1 MKAISKLGGDFA
13 AILTLE
19 DHFAAKW
26 HFRRPF
32 RSLKVIS
39 QPKVI
44 FAAAKMSVLGF
55 EMALV
60 CQRVVSQLQNSLR
73 NGALVAKIGSFYAS
87 QPFRSYKKPCEIRLW
102 LLNWDFLCFAAVS
115 QLGDH
120 FVAKWHFRIGGEFSQ
135 PISQLKSDFG
145 TQR

>member
-1 MKAISKLGGDFA
+1 MG
-13 AILTLE
+13 
-19 DHFAAKW
+19 
-26 HFRRPF
+26 
-32 RSLKVIS
+32 
-39 QPKVI
+39 
-44 FAAAKMSVLGF
+44 
-55 EMALV
+55 
-60 CQRVVSQLQNSLR
+60 LR
-73 NGALVAKIGSFYAS
+73 NGTRVPKGGFVAAKHPAKWGFGCEIGSFYAS

-135 PISQLKSDFG
+135 PISQLKSDFA